1 MDEFTEVTNE
11 SWFGR
16 IGSAFKGIIL
26 GIVLFVVAF
35 PILFWNEGRAVKTY
49 KALKE
54 GEGAVISITAESVD
68 AVNDKKL
75 VHLTAEATTKD
86 ILEDSEFAVSAN
98 ALKLIRD
105 VETYQWKENKET
117 KSKKKL
123 GGGKRKT
130 TTYTYKKLWSAKKI
144 DSDEF
149 KKPEGHTNP
158 KSGKFSSDEFL
169 AKDVKLGAFKLSE
182 TLLSKINKAEKF
194 NVDPET
200 LPALLKDMVKS
211 DRGGYFYGKNS
222 STPQIGDQRITF
234 KIVKPM
240 VVSVISQQVGDTFE
254 PYVTKVGE
262 SLELLE
268 TGTKTSK
275 AMFQTAIS
283 KNATLTW
290 ILRLVGFILMVIG
303 IALILKPLSVLADV
317 VPFIGSIIEMGAVVI
332 ALLVAAFF
340 SIITI
345 AVAWIFYRPLLGIGL
360 IVVAVACLAVVF
372 ALKKKKGE

>member
-16 IGSAFKGIIL
+16 IGSAFKGIII

-35 PILFWNEGRAVKTY
+35 PVLFWNEGRAVKRY
-49 KALKE
+49 KSLEE
-54 GEGAVISITAESVD
+54 GQGAVVSITADTVD

-75 VHLTAEATTKD
+75 VHLTAEASTKE
-86 ILEDSEFAVSAN
+86 ILEDPEFGASAN

-105 VETYQWKENKET
+105 VEMYQWKESKKT

-144 DSDEF
+144 DSNEF

-169 AKDVKLGAFKLSE
+169 AKDVSLDAFKLSE
-182 TLLSKINKAEKF
+182 TLLSKINKVEKF
-194 NVDPET
+194 NVDPGK
-200 LPALLKDMVKS
+200 LPALLKGIVKS
-211 DRGGYFYGKNS
+211 DRGGFYYGENP
-222 STPQIGDQRITF
+222 STPQIGDQRIGF

-240 VVSVISQQVGDTFE
+240 VVSVISTQVGDTFE

-268 TGTKTSK
+268 IGTKTSK

-283 KNATLTW
+283 QNATLTW

-303 IALILKPLSVLADV
+303 ISLILKPLSVLADV
-317 VPFIGSIIEMGAVVI
+317 VPFIGSIIEMGTVVL

-360 IVVAVACLAVVF
+360 IVVAVACLSVVF
-372 ALKKKKGE
+372 VLKKKKGE